1 MNKLTNLNYKDS
13 NFERAEELDAGVYQI
28 QKILFDIKVKEAEEC
43 EDEDVT
49 TIGEYI
55 QKYPNIFISAG
66 SKNDEI
72 LLTISEKEW
81 KLTVES
87 FEDYE
92 DLVNED
98 IDKIIKRIVEYIQE
112 Q

>member
-1 MNKLTNLNYKDS
+1 MTNTNYKDS
-13 NFERAEELDAGVYQI
+13 NFERVDELDAIIYQV
-28 QKILFDIKVKEAEEC
+28 QNKLFDIKEKESYEC
-43 EDEDVT
+43 KDEDVA

-55 QKYPNIFISAG
+55 RKYPNIFISAYNH
-66 SKNDEI
+66 NDEI

-81 KLTVES
+81 DLTVKS

-92 DLVNED
+92 SIGGED
-98 IDKIIKRIVEYIQE
+98 IDKIIKEVAKYLQE

>member
-1 MNKLTNLNYKDS
+1 MTKLTNTNYKDS
-13 NFERAEELDAGVYQI
+13 KFERAEELDAIIYQV
-28 QKILFDIKVKEAEEC
+28 QNKLFDIKEKESYEC
-43 EDEDVT
+43 KDEDVT

-55 QKYPNIFISAG
+55 RKYPNIFISTYNH
-66 SKNDEI
+66 NDEI

-81 KLTVES
+81 EITVKS

-92 DLVNED
+92 SIVDED
-98 IDKIIKRIVEYIQE
+98 IDKIIKEVAKYLQE

>member
-1 MNKLTNLNYKDS
+1 MTKLTNLNYKDS
-13 NFERAEELDAGVYQI
+13 NFERAEELDAAIYQI
-28 QKILFDIKVKEAEEC
+28 QEKLFDIKVKEAESC
-43 EDEDVT
+43 DDEDVT

-81 KLTVES
+81 EITVKS

-92 DLVNED
+92 DIVSED

-112 Q
+112 

>member
-1 MNKLTNLNYKDS
+1 MTKLTNLNYKDS
-13 NFERAEELDAGVYQI
+13 KFERAEELDAAVYQI
-28 QKILFDIKVKEAEEC
+28 QEKLFDIKVKEAENWD
-43 EDEDVT
+43 DEDVT

-72 LLTISEKEW
+72 LLTISKTEW
-81 KLTVES
+81 ELTVES

-92 DLVNED
+92 DIVNED
-98 IDKIIKRIVEYIQE
+98 IDKIIKEVVKYIE
-112 Q
+112 NI

>member
-1 MNKLTNLNYKDS
+1 MTKLTNLNYKDS
-13 NFERAEELDAGVYQI
+13 KFERAEELDAAVYQI
-28 QKILFDIKVKEAEEC
+28 QKKIFDIKVKEAEEC

-55 QKYPNIFISAG
+55 RKYPNIFISTYNH
-66 SKNDEI
+66 NDEI
-72 LLTISEKEW
+72 LLIITENEW
-81 KLTVES
+81 ELTVKS

-92 DLVNED
+92 DIVSED

-112 Q
+112 

>member
-1 MNKLTNLNYKDS
+1 MNKLTNLDYKKS
-13 NFERAEELDAGVYQI
+13 NFERVDELDAIIYQV
-28 QKILFDIKVKEAEEC
+28 QNKLFDIKEKESYEC
-43 EDEDVT
+43 KDEDVA

-55 QKYPNIFISAG
+55 RKYPNIFISTYNH
-66 SKNDEI
+66 NDEI

-81 KLTVES
+81 EITVKS

-92 DLVNED
+92 DIVSED

-112 Q
+112 